1 MYKIPSKRLASALR
15 KAKWL
20 VKFLTWLDKCSKL
33 KPLTKCGS
41 YHPTSLPSSIPLK
54 PPLRCLPCRASA
66 CRRWPLRLRLPTTR
80 ALYCHP
86 TGHHSVAS
94 RGRRSFHHWPRSLA
108 VAPPPPPPCEP
119 ITVVAPSSASSLHHR
134 PHLWRLP
141 ASLILSSLLSPP
153 FHRGTDA
160 ATTKVLLLLLL
171 QACFFPY
178 LHRLLPSL
186 AASVFA
192 CGCGGELE
200 DGGLEA
206 AVGEK

>member
-1 MYKIPSKRLASALR
+1 MWVLPPHLSPLIHPSQA
-15 KAKWL
+15 
-20 VKFLTWLDKCSKL
+20 T
-33 KPLTKCGS
+33 
-41 YHPTSLPSSIPLK
+41 TSLPP
-54 PPLRCLPCRASA
+54 LPCECMSSLAIAPPSPHHES
-66 CRRWPLRLRLPTTR
+66 PLLSPYRS
-80 ALYCHP
+80 
-86 TGHHSVAS
+86 GHHSVAS
-94 RGRRSFHHWPRSLA
+94 RGRRSFQHRPRSLA